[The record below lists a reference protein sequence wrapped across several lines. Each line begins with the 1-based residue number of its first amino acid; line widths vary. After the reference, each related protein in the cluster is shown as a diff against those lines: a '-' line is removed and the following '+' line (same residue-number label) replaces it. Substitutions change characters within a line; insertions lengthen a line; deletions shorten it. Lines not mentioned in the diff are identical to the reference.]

1 MDTTKGDHAH
11 FGEEKMDHAHNHGFE
26 PTTEMHPREMY
37 VSDEHN
43 THKEANAFVSEQVE
57 INSNEADEAMRKK
70 FSRVNAT
77 LTMVAGWSFGV
88 LTLLFLAFI
97 VFGILYSGVHYHGE
111 SWHNVNS
118 NTPECVTPF
127 GSIIGVTNGVFAYS
141 NCNED
146 YSSKENS
153 TLLGK
158 DKLFTGLGWQC
169 VEFARRYWMLRGT
182 PVPASFEKVAG
193 AADIWSLTSVQLLDG
208 STKPLLK
215 YANNVSA
222 RDGGS
227 APRVGD
233 LLIYPRQEGGFPF
246 GHVAVV
252 VAVKSE
258 SLLVAEQNWDNK
270 VWPAPHH
277 NYSREIPMHHNTKED
292 IYEVAEADKRTITG
306 WVRYAE

>member
-1 MDTTKGDHAH
+1 MSPREATKRTRQAPRVNKGAATSMLWCPSLPYCVIAVGIWGLLACLMALLLTRTSHLSRLDTVHEGNDTYRLSEGCSIGCDTT
-11 FGEEKMDHAHNHGFE
+11 FGTILG
-26 PTTEMHPREMY
+26 
-37 VSDEHN
+37 
-43 THKEANAFVSEQVE
+43 
-57 INSNEADEAMRKK
+57 
-70 FSRVNAT
+70 
-77 LTMVAGWSFGV
+77 VA
-88 LTLLFLAFI
+88 
-97 VFGILYSGVHYHGE
+97 
-111 SWHNVNS
+111 
-118 NTPECVTPF
+118 
-127 GSIIGVTNGVFAYS
+127 NGVFGFS
-141 NCNED
+141 NCNATTCISNIWHPMHALMGPAGI
-146 YSSKENS
+146 SSSSGIGPGNMSGIE
-153 TLLGK
+153 
-158 DKLFTGLGWQC
+158 WQC

-208 STKPLLK
+208 STTPLLK

-222 RDGGS
+222 RAGGS